1 MEAAAAEDDGEPV
14 ADAFA
19 RGYGALDPRRL
30 DYYRRERRVAKALR
44 AASALRPDGDE
55 RAARR
60 LARSRRAGVPTAES
74 CSA

>member
-1 MEAAAAEDDGEPV
+1 MEAAAAEDDGEAV

-30 DYYRRERRVAKALR
+30 DATGASARVAKALR

-60 LARSRRAGVPTAES
+60 LE
-74 CSA
+74 

>member
-14 ADAFA
+14 AEAFA

-60 LARSRRAGVPTAES
+60 LR
-74 CSA
+74 